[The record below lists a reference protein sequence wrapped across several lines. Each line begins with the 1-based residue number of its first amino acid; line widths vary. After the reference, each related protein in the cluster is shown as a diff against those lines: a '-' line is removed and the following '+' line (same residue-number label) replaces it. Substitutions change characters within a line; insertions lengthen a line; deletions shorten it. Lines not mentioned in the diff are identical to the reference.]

1 MNKRI
6 SAAAMA
12 AVMGASVVS
21 AIPVQ
26 ATGGQTENDTIVLR
40 VCNWEEYIDEGG
52 WEDDE
57 VIDLDSGDIFGE
69 NSMIQDFEQWYQDTY
84 GKKVRVEYSTFGTNE
99 ELYSQLNLGNVYD
112 LVCPS
117 DYMIMK
123 LLKENKLEPLSKEFF
138 DAENENN
145 YYVKGVS
152 PYING
157 VFEENQI
164 DGKPWV
170 DYAAGYM
177 WGITGMVYNPEEV
190 TEEEASTWTI
200 LENPKFYRQVTIKD
214 NVRDA
219 YFPTLA
225 ILNRDQL
232 LDPSFRNSAN
242 YEAQLSA
249 IMNDTRKETID
260 EAEEKLKEIRANV
273 YSFETDSGK
282 ADMVSGKVVANLQW
296 SGDGVYALDQAEEDG
311 FYLDWAVP
319 EECTNLWFDGWVM
332 LKSGIGQDAAKKQAA
347 EAFINF
353 LSRPDNAVRNMYYI
367 GYTSAIAGGDS
378 DVIFDYLDWTYG
390 AEEDEEDTIE
400 YPVGYFFSGDNSD
413 EDYVIT
419 APAEQAHRQLSAQYP
434 SEEEISRSA
443 VMLYFDDEGNK
454 NINQMWINVR
464 CFNLSMLSTTQ
475 WTVIVLIAL
484 AAVLLVL
491 GVKYG
496 DDVFRRKA
504 PKGYEKD
511 DHKN

>member
-40 VCNWEEYIDEGG
+40 VCNGEEYIDEGG

-123 LLKENKLEPLSKEFF
+123 LLKENKLEPLSKDFF
-138 DAENENN
+138 DTENENN

-443 VMLYFDDEGNK
+443 VMMYFDDEGNK

-464 CFNLSMLSTTQ
+464 CFNLSMLSMAQ
-475 WTVIVLIAL
+475 WITIAVIVLAAAL
-484 AAVLLVL
+484 LVLLV
-491 GVKYG
+491 KFG
-496 DDVFRRKA
+496 DDIFRRKP
-504 PKGYEKD
+504 PKGY
-511 DHKN
+511 N

>member
-123 LLKENKLEPLSKEFF
+123 LLKEDKLEPLSKEFF

-443 VMLYFDDEGNK
+443 VMMYFDDEGNK

-464 CFNLSMLSTTQ
+464 CFNLSMLSTAQ
-475 WTVIVLIAL
+475 WITIAVIVL

-491 GVKYG
+491 FVKFG
-496 DDVFRRKA
+496 DDIFRRKP
-504 PKGYEKD
+504 PKGY
-511 DHKN
+511 N